1 MSPEQALALLHL
13 NHDEPFEEQ
22 IEVILFELKQKIY
35 RQLDQLLL
43 FPKWIKELSR
53 LDTAA
58 RTLGVGFPDEKL
70 ALFKEYKE
78 VSDSKKLSMRAQFNA
93 QYQIKVKISLL
104 VYNGKSP
111 LLLKELLEFWLE
123 QQKDFFQYWAGAGI
137 KDQEILLSKQF
148 DPQQILGLLS
158 ELQKVEITSIED
170 LSNENTPLLLQQY
183 IAWNKAVWSKLR
195 DA

>member
-1 MSPEQALALLHL
+1 MSPEQALALLNL
-13 NHDEPFEEQ
+13 NHQDPYEEQ

-43 FPKWIKELSR
+43 YPKWIKELSR

-183 IAWNKAVWSKLR
+183 SAWNKAVWSKLQ

>member
-13 NHDEPFEEQ
+13 NHQDPYEEQ

-43 FPKWIKELSR
+43 YPKWIKELSR

-170 LSNENTPLLLQQY
+170 LTNENTPLLLQQY
-183 IAWNKAVWSKLR
+183 IAWNKAVWSKLQ

>member
-13 NHDEPFEEQ
+13 NQEDPYEEQ

-111 LLLKELLEFWLE
+111 LLLKELLECWLE

-183 IAWNKAVWSKLR
+183 IAWNKAVWSKLQ

>member
-13 NHDEPFEEQ
+13 NHQDPYEEQ

-43 FPKWIKELSR
+43 YPKWIKELSR

-78 VSDSKKLSMRAQFNA
+78 VSDSKQLSMRAQFNA

-183 IAWNKAVWSKLR
+183 IAWNKAVWSKLQ

>member
-1 MSPEQALALLHL
+1 MSPEQALALLNL
-13 NHDEPFEEQ
+13 NHQDPYEEQ

-43 FPKWIKELSR
+43 YPKWIKELSR

-170 LSNENTPLLLQQY
+170 LTNENTPLLLQQY
-183 IAWNKAVWSKLR
+183 IAWNKAVWSKLQ

>member
-13 NHDEPFEEQ
+13 NHQDPYEEQ

-43 FPKWIKELSR
+43 YPKWIKELSR

-93 QYQIKVKISLL
+93 QYQIKVKTSFNIGQ
-104 VYNGKSP
+104 V
-111 LLLKELLEFWLE
+111 
-123 QQKDFFQYWAGAGI
+123 QA
-137 KDQEILLSKQF
+137 SKTKKYCY
-148 DPQQILGLLS
+148 PNNL
-158 ELQKVEITSIED
+158 
-170 LSNENTPLLLQQY
+170 TP
-183 IAWNKAVWSKLR
+183 NKYLAY
-195 DA
+195 

>member
-1 MSPEQALALLHL
+1 MSPEQALALLNL
-13 NHDEPFEEQ
+13 NHQDPYEEQ

-43 FPKWIKELSR
+43 YPKWIKELSR

-123 QQKDFFQYWAGAGI
+123 QQKDFFQFWAGADF
-137 KDQEILLSKQF
+137 KAQEILLSKQF

-158 ELQKVEITSIED
+158 ELQKVEITSIKD

-183 IAWNKAVWSKLR
+183 IAWNKAIWTKLNNS
-195 DA
+195 

>member
-13 NHDEPFEEQ
+13 NHEEPYEEQ
-22 IEVILFELKQKIY
+22 IEILIFELKQKIY

-183 IAWNKAVWSKLR
+183 IAWNKAVWSKLQ

>member
-58 RTLGVGFPDEKL
+58 STLGVGFPDEKL

-137 KDQEILLSKQF
+137 KDQAILLSKQF

-183 IAWNKAVWSKLR
+183 IAWNKAVWSKLQ

>member
-123 QQKDFFQYWAGAGI
+123 EQKDFFQYWAGAGI

-183 IAWNKAVWSKLR
+183 IAWNKAVWSKLQ

>member
-183 IAWNKAVWSKLR
+183 IAWNKAVWSKLQ

>member
-1 MSPEQALALLHL
+1 MSPEQALALLNL
-13 NHDEPFEEQ
+13 NHQDPYEEQ

-43 FPKWIKELSR
+43 YPKWIKELSR

-93 QYQIKVKISLL
+93 QYQIKLKISLL

-170 LSNENTPLLLQQY
+170 LTNENTPLLLQQY
-183 IAWNKAVWSKLR
+183 IAWNKAVWSKLQ

>member
-22 IEVILFELKQKIY
+22 IEILLFELKQKIY

-183 IAWNKAVWSKLR
+183 IAWNKAVWSKLQ

>member
-78 VSDSKKLSMRAQFNA
+78 VSDSKKFSMRAQFNA

-183 IAWNKAVWSKLR
+183 IAWNKAVWSKLQ

>member
-1 MSPEQALALLHL
+1 MSPEQALALLNL
-13 NHDEPFEEQ
+13 NHQDPYEEQ

-43 FPKWIKELSR
+43 YPKWIKELSR

-104 VYNGKSP
+104 VYNGISP

-123 QQKDFFQYWAGAGI
+123 QQKDFLQYWAGAGI

-183 IAWNKAVWSKLR
+183 IAWNKAVWSKLQ

>member
-22 IEVILFELKQKIY
+22 IEILLFELKQKIY

-170 LSNENTPLLLQQY
+170 LSNENTPFLLQQY
-183 IAWNKAVWSKLR
+183 IAWNKAVWSKLQ

>member
-58 RTLGVGFPDEKL
+58 RTLGVGFPDEKI
-70 ALFKEYKE
+70 AIFKEYKE
-78 VSDSKKLSMRAQFNA
+78 DYDSKKLSMRAQFNA

-123 QQKDFFQYWAGAGI
+123 QQKVFFQYWAGAGI

-183 IAWNKAVWSKLR
+183 IAWNKAVWSKLQ

>member
-1 MSPEQALALLHL
+1 MSPEQALALLNL
-13 NHDEPFEEQ
+13 NHQDPYEEQ

-43 FPKWIKELSR
+43 YPKWIKELSR

-78 VSDSKKLSMRAQFNA
+78 VSDSKQLSMRAQFNA

-183 IAWNKAVWSKLR
+183 IAWNKAVWSKLQ

>member
-1 MSPEQALALLHL
+1 MSPEQALALLNL
-13 NHDEPFEEQ
+13 NHQDPYEEQ

-43 FPKWIKELSR
+43 YPKWIKELSR

-78 VSDSKKLSMRAQFNA
+78 VSDSKQLSMRAQFNA

-170 LSNENTPLLLQQY
+170 LTNENTPLLLQQY
-183 IAWNKAVWSKLR
+183 IAWNKAVWSKLQ

>member
-22 IEVILFELKQKIY
+22 IEVIFFELKQKIY

-183 IAWNKAVWSKLR
+183 IAWNKAVWSKLQ

>member
-123 QQKDFFQYWAGAGI
+123 QQKVFFQYWAGAGI

-183 IAWNKAVWSKLR
+183 IAWNKAVWSKLQ

>member
-13 NHDEPFEEQ
+13 NHDESFEEQ

-58 RTLGVGFPDEKL
+58 RTLGVGFPDEKI

-78 VSDSKKLSMRAQFNA
+78 VSDSKKLSMRAKFNA
-93 QYQIKVKISLL
+93 QYQIKVKIALL

-111 LLLKELLEFWLE
+111 HMLKELLEFWLE

-170 LSNENTPLLLQQY
+170 LTNENTPLLLQQY
-183 IAWNKAVWSKLR
+183 IAWNKAVWSKLK
-195 DA
+195 DT

>member
-1 MSPEQALALLHL
+1 MSPEQALALLNL
-13 NHDEPFEEQ
+13 NHQDPYEEQ

-43 FPKWIKELSR
+43 YPKWIKELSR

-123 QQKDFFQYWAGAGI
+123 QQKDFFQYWAGACI

-183 IAWNKAVWSKLR
+183 IAWNKAVWSKLQ

>member
-13 NHDEPFEEQ
+13 NHEEPYEEQ
-22 IEVILFELKQKIY
+22 IEILIFELKQKIY

-43 FPKWIKELSR
+43 YPKWIKELSR

-93 QYQIKVKISLL
+93 QYQIKGKISLL

-111 LLLKELLEFWLE
+111 HMLKELLEFWLE
-123 QQKDFFQYWAGAGI
+123 QQKDFFQFWTGAAI
-137 KDQEILLSKQF
+137 KAQEILLSKQF

>member
-58 RTLGVGFPDEKL
+58 RTLGVSFPDEKL

-158 ELQKVEITSIED
+158 ELQKVDITSIED

-183 IAWNKAVWSKLR
+183 IAWNKAVWSKLK
-195 DA
+195 DT

>member
-1 MSPEQALALLHL
+1 MSPEQALALLNL
-13 NHDEPFEEQ
+13 NHQDPYEEQ

-43 FPKWIKELSR
+43 YPKWIKELSR

-70 ALFKEYKE
+70 ALFKEHKE

-170 LSNENTPLLLQQY
+170 LTNENTPLLLQQY
-183 IAWNKAVWSKLR
+183 IAWNKAVWSKLQ

>member
-13 NHDEPFEEQ
+13 NHDEPFEEH

-183 IAWNKAVWSKLR
+183 IAWNKAVWSKLQ